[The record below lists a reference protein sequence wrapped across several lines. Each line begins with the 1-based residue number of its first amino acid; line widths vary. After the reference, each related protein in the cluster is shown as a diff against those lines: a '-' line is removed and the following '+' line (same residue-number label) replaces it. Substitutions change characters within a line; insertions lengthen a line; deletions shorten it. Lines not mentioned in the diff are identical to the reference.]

1 MIPSAPLLEAVSQ
14 PFKRAQLGLFQ
25 GKSKQY
31 GNNVPFSKHKTRR
44 TWLPNVQH
52 KYLFSETLEQEV
64 RLKITTRAL
73 KTIKKA
79 GGLDNY
85 VLNTRA
91 DLLAWE
97 GMRVRLLVQQR
108 LAERERELAASPGAD
123 STSKP
128 AADNAEADAQ
138 SATVPDPAEAT
149 AAPTE
154 SQPASQSLED
164 ALAEIEGVSP
174 NLAPP
179 PVDGEVETTP
189 VADTSTPAS
198 KKPSSPKTKTKTDLT
213 SMERLRLQL
222 EAKSQRAQQEH
233 NAFMLGERPTLAD
246 ARRLRE
252 TARVIVGRSDA
263 RTAIAFLQNQQKE
276 LQERSKH

>member
-73 KTIKKA
+73 KTIKRA

-108 LAERERELAASPGAD
+108 LAERQRELVSLSAVGS
-123 STSKP
+123 SKP
-128 AADNAEADAQ
+128 AAANAKADTE
-138 SATVPDPAEAT
+138 SATAPDAVEAT
-149 AAPTE
+149 AASTE
-154 SQPASQSLED
+154 GQSVAD
-164 ALAEIEGVSP
+164 ALTEIEGVSP
-174 NLAPP
+174 NFTPAPS
-179 PVDGEVETTP
+179 DGEVETASG
-189 VADTSTPAS
+189 ADPSAATAT
-198 KKPSSPKTKTKTDLT
+198 KPSSTPSPKIKTDPT
-213 SMERLRLQL
+213 STERLRLQL
-222 EAKSQRAQQEH
+222 EATARWAQEDYD
-233 NAFMLGERPTLAD
+233 AFMLGQRPTLAD
-246 ARRLRE
+246 ARKLRE
-252 TARVIVGRSDA
+252 TARAIVGRSDA
-263 RTAIAFLQNQQKE
+263 RTAVAFLQTQQKE
-276 LQERSKH
+276 RQELSKH